1 MNIFG
6 GNDSLMYKR
15 LRDDLG
21 LVYSAGFFQTYKWRA
36 GQLLGYIG
44 CKGDQTGAAIIE
56 TLKIMDALRKDI
68 PETELELK
76 RLDALNSFVFNVDTK
91 SELVDVYGRYHL
103 RKEPLDTLERI
114 QDAYMSTTKE
124 ELHRIAGELLDP
136 RKIQIFVVG
145 DKNINVT
152 SPDGKT
158 VTLEED
164 LKTLAHKLDLP
175 FQEIKLR

>member
-1 MNIFG
+1 M
-6 GNDSLMYKR
+6 R
-15 LRDDLG
+15 
-21 LVYSAGFFQTYKWRA
+21 
-36 GQLLGYIG
+36 
-44 CKGDQTGAAIIE
+44 
-56 TLKIMDALRKDI
+56 
-68 PETELELK
+68 
-76 RLDALNSFVFNVDTK
+76 
-91 SELVDVYGRYHL
+91 
-103 RKEPLDTLERI
+103 
-114 QDAYMSTTKE
+114 TTKE

-145 DKNINVT
+145 DKNIKVP